1 MAWKPYNLPKHKTVN
16 VVCVNCVKTSC
27 VTLFGL
33 PSEYRGLVALEK
45 CVHCGV
51 TGKLA
56 TSDLAKTRPR
66 PDTTKQLKL
75 NWGQPGRYPEG

>member
-1 MAWKPYNLPKHKTVN
+1 MTKSAHWQPYNVPKRKTVN

-27 VTLFGL
+27 ITLFGL
-33 PSEYRGLVALEK
+33 PNEYRELVALEK
-45 CVHCGV
+45 CAHCGI

-75 NWGQPGRYPEG
+75 NWGTKR